1 MEEEKV
7 NRFAVFTD
15 SERALMAISMTA
27 NVMVVTAMEVDGKE
41 KKGSS
46 AQMLLDTI
54 DLMDELMASMN
65 MESVDP
71 EIRGAL
77 ESMIEMVKAHPETSA

>member
-1 MEEEKV
+1 
-7 NRFAVFTD
+7 
-15 SERALMAISMTA
+15 
-27 NVMVVTAMEVDGKE
+27 
-41 KKGSS
+41 
-46 AQMLLDTI
+46 
-54 DLMDELMASMN
+54 MDELMASMN